1 MNVGHPNS
9 LIGPGA
15 LEAVVFSK
23 IVLEVLPDLPDDWV
37 REELLNESSI
47 IIRED
52 VSEDEDT
59 FLAKG
64 IVELSAGR
72 HVKLVFLL
80 GLSDPLCRVEEQD
93 KGPGLEVCG
102 LFEFKVFDDK

>member
-15 LEAVVFSK
+15 LETVVFSK

-59 FLAKG
+59 LLA
-64 IVELSAGR
+64 
-72 HVKLVFLL
+72 
-80 GLSDPLCRVEEQD
+80 
-93 KGPGLEVCG
+93 
-102 LFEFKVFDDK
+102 